1 MAARLAE
8 LTPWLREHASLW
20 RPRPFLLGRVPWEDQ
35 HPAMS
40 AWLRDLDEATVTT
53 FEADDRGLIEA
64 PEPLSSLL
72 TQSRKLAAVPASVRM
87 PLSPVDAWRPEA
99 RATERKRAQVQA
111 LVETLAATWPEAPGL
126 VVDWCAG
133 KGHLGRSLAA
143 VLGRP
148 LLTLER
154 QRRLCEVGQILS
166 AEAEVAATHL
176 PLDVRQTE
184 QLPCVAWRQAAV
196 VGLHACGSLGE
207 AMLDFAVAQKA
218 ETVALAPCCYHFA
231 AGARP
236 YRPRSAGG
244 RAHDLHFDETSLRL
258 PTYQQVR
265 QAPSIG
271 ERRRRKMA
279 WLMALKALT
288 EAAGAPLE
296 GPPGPVYKG
305 WNNDDLPTFVAR
317 MAGRRGVALPSRWD
331 ADAIEAL
338 GWERARHARALGLVR
353 GVFRRPLELWLVLD
367 KALALQGQ
375 GYEVALTTFCAPSL
389 TPRNLLIHGVR
400 AATARRWHSTEDG

>member
-1 MAARLAE
+1 
-8 LTPWLREHASLW
+8 
-20 RPRPFLLGRVPWEDQ
+20 
-35 HPAMS
+35 
-40 AWLRDLDEATVTT
+40 
-53 FEADDRGLIEA
+53 
-64 PEPLSSLL
+64 
-72 TQSRKLAAVPASVRM
+72 M

-236 YRPRSAGG
+236 YRPRSAVG
-244 RAHDLHFDETSLRL
+244 RTHDLHFDETSLRL